1 MIASQP
7 FYFALFPFG
16 FGKSNQLCFLKRRWV
31 SEFFLRKLFPQ
42 KVKVMSDKRFNDQ
55 AHPPALWHLAW
66 WLALVFPVHRWGAS
80 LSPIFSVD

>member
-1 MIASQP
+1 
-7 FYFALFPFG
+7 
-16 FGKSNQLCFLKRRWV
+16 
-31 SEFFLRKLFPQ
+31 
-42 KVKVMSDKRFNDQ
+42 MSDKRFNDQ